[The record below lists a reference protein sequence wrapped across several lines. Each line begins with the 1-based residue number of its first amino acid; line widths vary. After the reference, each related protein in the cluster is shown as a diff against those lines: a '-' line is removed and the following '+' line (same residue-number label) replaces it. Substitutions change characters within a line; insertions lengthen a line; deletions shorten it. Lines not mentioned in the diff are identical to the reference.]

1 MGEKACWFS
10 AWHQEACDTR
20 TDFLIQPHCWT
31 LIQVLRVHWEQSGHL
46 SVSSR
51 EGPARHIPQMVTVQ
65 LGQGEGGA
73 GCKGIREGLCD
84 TMAYDPEER
93 D

>member
-1 MGEKACWFS
+1 
-10 AWHQEACDTR
+10 
-20 TDFLIQPHCWT
+20 
-31 LIQVLRVHWEQSGHL
+31 
-46 SVSSR
+46 
-51 EGPARHIPQMVTVQ
+51 MVTVQ

-93 D
+93 DRIRLMILEKGVPERGSVIERPTGQWGWAGPALQL